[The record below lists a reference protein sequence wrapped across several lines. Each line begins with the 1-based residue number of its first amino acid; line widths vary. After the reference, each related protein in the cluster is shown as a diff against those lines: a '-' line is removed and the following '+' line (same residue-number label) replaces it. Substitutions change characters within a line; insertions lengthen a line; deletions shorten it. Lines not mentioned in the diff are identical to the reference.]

1 MDALKRA
8 RDNLLTPERR
18 DLLNNVL
25 RIGGFNTEKGKK
37 KAPEELCKGIL
48 ESMGL
53 SSKTRRARD
62 GDARPT
68 MRSIDSQSVEF
79 LMNIVEKRR
88 EAGLSIHARKV
99 EKTTIEVDR
108 DLDLNIDI
116 HGNPRSKT
124 SHIPD
129 TPQSVIIQALEALP
143 VTVPEAWAENALP
156 ATEMEAVRLWPV
168 ASIARTFASLYMTEF
183 MDLLSVREIRLLKAF
198 LSQRQAVA
206 I

>member
-1 MDALKRA
+1 
-8 RDNLLTPERR
+8 
-18 DLLNNVL
+18 
-25 RIGGFNTEKGKK
+25 
-37 KAPEELCKGIL
+37 
-48 ESMGL
+48 MGL

-68 MRSIDSQSVEF
+68 MRSIDPDSVEF

-108 DLDLNIDI
+108 DVDLNIDI

-124 SHIPD
+124 EHVPD
-129 TPQSVIIQALEALP
+129 APQSVISQALEAIP
-143 VTVPEAWAENALP
+143 VAVPEAWAENALP